1 MSSNKRRT
9 ARQTVNSAA
18 WLEIDGDARL
28 RRCRLV
34 DISANGA
41 RLIVE
46 NVDDLPICSCPG
58 LAVSNIAATSCG
70 SAATKWALSFLLH
83 RRLRRGTPSGKIRQR
98 RRRSEIFRLNKRS
111 VMAVS
116 AREPGGRR
124 RLSYGSCTSDVSSS
138 AMVRTSE
145 APTDPPS
152 CLSAVRSRPSA
163 RSSAS
168 VASAKL

>member
-46 NVDDLPICSCPG
+46 NVDDIPDSFNLLLSRFGRLQYRCNVVRKP
-58 LAVSNIAATSCG
+58 
-70 SAATKWALSFLLH
+70 ATKWALSFLLH
-83 RRLRRGTPSGKIRQR
+83 RRLRRGTPSRQ
-98 RRRSEIFRLNKRS
+98 N
-111 VMAVS
+111 
-116 AREPGGRR
+116 PP
-124 RLSYGSCTSDVSSS
+124 TP
-138 AMVRTSE
+138 
-145 APTDPPS
+145 AP
-152 CLSAVRSRPSA
+152 L
-163 RSSAS
+163 
-168 VASAKL
+168 

>member
-46 NVDDLPICSCPG
+46 NVDDIPDSFNLLLSRFGRLQYRCNVVRKRG
-58 LAVSNIAATSCG
+58 DEVGVEFLASPPTEARDSVQAK
-70 SAATKWALSFLLH
+70 SA
-83 RRLRRGTPSGKIRQR
+83 
-98 RRRSEIFRLNKRS
+98 
-111 VMAVS
+111 
-116 AREPGGRR
+116 
-124 RLSYGSCTSDVSSS
+124 D
-138 AMVRTSE
+138 
-145 APTDPPS
+145 
-152 CLSAVRSRPSA
+152 
-163 RSSAS
+163 AS
-168 VASAKL
+168 VALKSFD

>member
-46 NVDDLPICSCPG
+46 NVDDIPDSFNLLLSRFGRLQYRCNVVRKRG
-58 LAVSNIAATSCG
+58 DEVGVEFLASPPTEAGDSVQAKSADA
-70 SAATKWALSFLLH
+70 SAALKSF
-83 RRLRRGTPSGKIRQR
+83 
-98 RRRSEIFRLNKRS
+98 
-111 VMAVS
+111 A
-116 AREPGGRR
+116 
-124 RLSYGSCTSDVSSS
+124 
-138 AMVRTSE
+138 
-145 APTDPPS
+145 
-152 CLSAVRSRPSA
+152 
-163 RSSAS
+163 
-168 VASAKL
+168 